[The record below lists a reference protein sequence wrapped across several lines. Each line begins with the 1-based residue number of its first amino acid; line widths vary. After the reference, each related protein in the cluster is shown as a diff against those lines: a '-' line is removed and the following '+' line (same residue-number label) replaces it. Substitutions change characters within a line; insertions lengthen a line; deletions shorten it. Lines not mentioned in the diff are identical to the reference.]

1 MSTKTKFY
9 CNLEITDCLE
19 VYQSEND
26 LCVVIS
32 NILDI
37 NDNTEVILN
46 NEDCKRLIF
55 ELQQI
60 ENKLV

>member
-19 VYQSEND
+19 VYQIEND

-46 NEDCKRLIF
+46 KEDCKRLIF

>member
-9 CNLEITDCLE
+9 CNLVITDCLE

-32 NILDI
+32 NVLDI
-37 NDNTEVILN
+37 NDNIEVILN
-46 NEDCKRLIF
+46 KEDCKRLIF